1 MKRLRRLCGIVIA
14 AVMAICCLNLNSTEV
29 MAAAKSTLTINERKA
44 PTTLTVGSS
53 WTVTGTITSNYN
65 ITWIGGYILKSDH
78 STVVDKYGVKPNKK
92 SYNLKYSAVD
102 RNLDFNKLSIG
113 SYYYKITA
121 HDASG
126 KALALIDVP
135 FKVVSKTQTASSLKI
150 SGAGNPPTLTQG
162 GSWTATGTITSNYNI
177 TWVGGYIL
185 ASDAK
190 SIVDSSSAK
199 PNTKSYNLKNSV
211 VDRNLDF
218 NKLKPGTYYY
228 KITAHDASGKALTL
242 KNVKFV
248 VKAKTQAAS
257 TLKISG
263 SGNPPTLTEGGS
275 WTATGTITSNY
286 NITWVGGYILASN
299 NKSIVDSSSAKPN
312 SKSYNLKN
320 SVVDR
325 NLDFNKL
332 KPGTYYYKIT
342 AHDASGKALTL
353 KNVKF
358 VVKALPKPSGV
369 VYNGYA
375 NGKRLTDIK
384 SKSDTSGYCKCG
396 INHKTS
402 GHWCC
407 QLYANQAYYR
417 IWGKSYVLNN
427 ANNMMSKVDGA
438 NRKLTAENLKKYLS
452 YAPAGAVLR
461 ISPDP
466 NGDNSGK
473 GMGHTLIYC
482 GMNSSGDGA
491 YFLEGNYDGK
501 GNTRLTNIKFSTIIK
516 NYGSSYK
523 YIRSIT
529 WPNGGSRL

>member
-135 FKVVSKTQTASSLKI
+135 FKVVSKTQAVSSLKI

-199 PNTKSYNLKNSV
+199 PNT
-211 VDRNLDF
+211 
-218 NKLKPGTYYY
+218 
-228 KITAHDASGKALTL
+228 
-242 KNVKFV
+242 
-248 VKAKTQAAS
+248 
-257 TLKISG
+257 
-263 SGNPPTLTEGGS
+263 
-275 WTATGTITSNY
+275 
-286 NITWVGGYILASN
+286 
-299 NKSIVDSSSAKPN
+299 
-312 SKSYNLKN
+312 KSYNLKN

-427 ANNMMSKVDGA
+427 ANNMMSKVNGA

>member
-1 MKRLRRLCGIVIA
+1 MKKLKRLCGMVIA
-14 AVMAICCLNLNSTEV
+14 AVMAICCLNLNSTEA

-78 STVVDKYGVKPNKK
+78 STIAVQTGAKPNSKTY
-92 SYNLKYSAVD
+92 SLKNSVVD
-102 RNLDFNKLSIG
+102 RNLDFGKLAIG

-126 KALALIDVP
+126 QALTLIDAP
-135 FKVVSKTQTASSLKI
+135 FKVVAKTQAASTLKI
-150 SGAGNPPTLTQG
+150 SGSSNPPTLTQG

-185 ASDAK
+185 GSDAK

-299 NKSIVDSSSAKPN
+299 TKSIVDSSSAKPN
-312 SKSYNLKN
+312 TKSYNLKN

-342 AHDASGKALTL
+342 AHDVSGKALTL

-358 VVKALPKPSGV
+358 VVKALPSGV
-369 VYNGYA
+369 NFRWPTDGAVKQNISSKYGFRRYIDKNGKWTTDYHLGIDITGKEGSNIRAAEAGKVVKVDDMGGLGYGKYIIIRHNNGYYTLYGHCSA
-375 NGKRLTDIK
+375 INVQVGSTVTRGQIIGKIGQTGSATGPHVHFEVRRD
-384 SKSDTSGYCKCG
+384 SK
-396 INHKTS
+396 
-402 GHWCC
+402 
-407 QLYANQAYYR
+407 L
-417 IWGKSYVLNN
+417 
-427 ANNMMSKVDGA
+427 
-438 NRKLTAENLKKYLS
+438 
-452 YAPAGAVLR
+452 
-461 ISPDP
+461 
-466 NGDNSGK
+466 
-473 GMGHTLIYC
+473 
-482 GMNSSGDGA
+482 GDGKQYA
-491 YFLEGNYDGK
+491 DEKLFNPLD
-501 GNTRLTNIKFSTIIK
+501 
-516 NYGSSYK
+516 
-523 YIRSIT
+523 
-529 WPNGGSRL
+529 SRFTYSK